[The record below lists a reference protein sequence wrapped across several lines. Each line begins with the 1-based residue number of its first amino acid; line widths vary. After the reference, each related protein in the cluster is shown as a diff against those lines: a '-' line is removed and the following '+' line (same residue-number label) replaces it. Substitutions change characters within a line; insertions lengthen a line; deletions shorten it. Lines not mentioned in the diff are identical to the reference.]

1 MNGENYR
8 PIRGIILTT
17 RPIRYIRDIINFIRR
32 GYILISERLDHAL
45 YAMINAD
52 ACITFVRGWDAKR
65 MRIVF
70 QYIFTYA
77 LY

>member
-1 MNGENYR
+1 MVK
-8 PIRGIILTT
+8 IIDRFVALFW
-17 RPIRYIRDIINFIRR
+17 RYDQVRYIRDIINFIRR

>member
-1 MNGENYR
+1 MVKINDR
-8 PIRGIILTT
+8 FVALFWRHDQV
-17 RPIRYIRDIINFIRR
+17 RYIRDIINFIRR

-52 ACITFVRGWDAKR
+52 ACITFVRGRDAKR

>member
-1 MNGENYR
+1 MVK
-8 PIRGIILTT
+8 IIDRFVALFW
-17 RPIRYIRDIINFIRR
+17 RHDQVRYIRDIINFIRR